1 MCMPVSDHLLAPF
14 ADSENCSCWIENRHA
29 AKCWRRN
36 CSSCRR
42 QCLNDQS
49 RQELHM
55 ILHVQS
61 LEVLFEEKRAFIRV
75 FQCLAGY
82 IVHQYLF
89 FVTDYRELLRIVQLA
104 LEAKDA
110 EENERKMSAQC
121 SGFMH
126 FPILLQRCQRLTFLA
141 LNQARY
147 VTRFDLVF
155 VFFLTEILAY
165 VDARLKDAQIA
176 IDIASPQSVLSIIT
190 LDMDFANVG
199 ALGTK
204 SRQQFEFFLTSD
216 LAEASGLE
224 RTKFEVKLVEPGSVV
239 VHAEVRGDVA
249 KGKTSQSVAEDLR
262 MQANNPKSLLRAGQ
276 ITRSIKSFVIKVGS
290 SARPATIVHGQQEY
304 KEHLEVHKEQLGT
317 WVENLKQALI
327 ATARARVQAEAEVEA
342 MTTKFKEAETETFAL
357 REKVGSM
364 KTQLEAQDPSEQI
377 NQLNLELERE
387 RENSIKMQEKL
398 KNIKE
403 LESEQM
409 KRAQREAEELKARL
423 LEASQKLQKSEEEAG
438 RLKDR
443 VSRLEALDR
452 EQVKVA
458 EELSKSKAKLLQQK
472 EDLMSLEL
480 RRKEEVAILESQK
493 TRLGEVL
500 AAGARRCA
508 DLEKEVARLEARVHE
523 QDNALKDMQ
532 KEMSD
537 LSESLTASIEAR
549 DVLQQ
554 KCQEIQGSCQ
564 RQLSELRQQLNRRC
578 SSFEADV
585 WQLQQR
591 ECELRQQVVD
601 HLPVPGEGRH
611 ADVQSQQL
619 HLESRLDAL
628 RCHLHEEEKRHKRE
642 VLRSNLPFC
651 VC

>member
-1 MCMPVSDHLLAPF
+1 M
-14 ADSENCSCWIENRHA
+14 
-29 AKCWRRN
+29 
-36 CSSCRR
+36 
-42 QCLNDQS
+42 
-49 RQELHM
+49 
-55 ILHVQS
+55 
-61 LEVLFEEKRAFIRV
+61 
-75 FQCLAGY
+75 
-82 IVHQYLF
+82 
-89 FVTDYRELLRIVQLA
+89 VQLA

-121 SGFMH
+121 SGCMH
-126 FPILLQRCQRLTFLA
+126 VPSLPQHCQRLAFLS

-155 VFFLTEILAY
+155 VFYLTEILAY
-165 VDARLKDAQIA
+165 VEARLKDAQIA

-224 RTKFEVKLVEPGSVV
+224 RTKFEIKLVEPGSVV

-249 KGKTSQSVAEDLR
+249 KGKTSQFVAEDLR
-262 MQANNPKSLLRAGQ
+262 MQANNTKSLLRAGQ
-276 ITRSIKSFVIKVGS
+276 ITRRIKSFVIKAGS
-290 SARPATIVHGQQEY
+290 SARPATIVHGQQE
-304 KEHLEVHKEQLGT
+304 HKEQLEVRKEQFGT

-342 MTTKFKEAETETFAL
+342 MTTKCGEAETETFAL

-377 NQLNLELERE
+377 HQLNLQLERE
-387 RENSIKMQEKL
+387 RENSEKMQEKL

-403 LESEQM
+403 FEPEKM
-409 KRAQREAEELKARL
+409 ERAQREAEELKARL
-423 LEASQKLQKSEEEAG
+423 LEASQEFQKSEEEAG

-443 VSRLEALDR
+443 VSRLEALDC
-452 EQVKVA
+452 EQLKVA
-458 EELSKSKAKLLQQK
+458 EELLKSKAKLLQQK
-472 EDLMSLEL
+472 EDLKSLEL

-523 QDNALKDMQ
+523 QDIALNDKRDRVHEQETALKDMQ
-532 KEMSD
+532 KELSV
-537 LSESLTASIEAR
+537 LSESLTASTEAR

-554 KCQEIQGSCQ
+554 KCCEIQGSCQ

-578 SSFEADV
+578 ASFEADV
-585 WQLQQR
+585 RQLQQR

-611 ADVQSQQL
+611 ADFESQKYL

-628 RCHLHEEEKRHKRE
+628 RCHLHEEEERHKRA

-651 VC
+651 VLLIILLSFNACVHFLDHASIAECFFVQRWVKNRQKLLC